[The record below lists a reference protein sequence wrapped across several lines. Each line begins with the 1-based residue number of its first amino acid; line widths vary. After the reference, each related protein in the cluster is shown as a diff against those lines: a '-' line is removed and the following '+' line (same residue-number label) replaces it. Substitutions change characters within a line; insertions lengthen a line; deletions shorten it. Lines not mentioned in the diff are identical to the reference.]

1 MNRREFLK
9 STSLGLAAL
18 SLPACTSTNGSAAG
32 AAPATP
38 AAGGKPNII
47 FILSDDVGITDV
59 HCTGGDHF
67 KTPNIDALAKTGT
80 RFEYCYSTP
89 LCGPSRCQCLT
100 GRYPFRTGLIN
111 NNSDNAIS
119 PAQETMLPTVLKQA
133 GYITAQAGKWGQMA
147 LGPAEWGFDEFLGV
161 KGSGKYWRNQA
172 KFYTHN
178 GERKDLPEG
187 QYLPDLMHNF
197 VIDFINRNKERP
209 FYLYYAMVHVHGPI
223 VRTPDSAP
231 GSQDLYNDNVV
242 YMDKLVGHLVAELER
257 LNLREKTLLVFA
269 GDNGTA
275 KFGIDRA
282 TIGGRHILGQK
293 GTMLE
298 GGSRVPLV
306 VNWPGTTPAGAV
318 NRDLTDFSDFF
329 PTLAEFA
336 GAKLP
341 DGKVMDGHSFAPQI
355 KGEKG
360 QPREWVYVEL
370 NGNSYV
376 RNARYKLTNHGGMF
390 DLSDAPFA
398 EEPVPADTTDA
409 GAIAARKRLQEILAQ
424 LPTAPGVA
432 GPGNKK
438 KKQRRRQLQDNPV

>member
-1 MNRREFLK
+1 MNRRDFLK
-9 STSLGLAAL
+9 TASVSLAAL
-18 SLPACTSTNGSAAG
+18 SLPACRSTAAG
-32 AAPATP
+32 NTA
-38 AAGGKPNII
+38 AAGNKPNII
-47 FILSDDVGITDV
+47 FILSDDVGITDI
-59 HCTGGDHF
+59 HCCGGDHF
-67 KTPNIDALAKTGT
+67 KTPHIDALAQNGT

-89 LCGPSRCQCLT
+89 LCGPSRCQILT

-111 NNSDNAIS
+111 NQSDNAIN
-119 PAQETMLPTVLKQA
+119 PANETMLPMVLKQA
-133 GYITAQAGKWGQMA
+133 GYITASAGKWGQMA
-147 LGPAEWGFDEFLGV
+147 FGPGEWGFDEYLGV
-161 KGSGKYWRNQA
+161 KGSGKYWRAQA
-172 KFYTHN
+172 ATYYHN
-178 GERKDLPEG
+178 GKVKELPEG
-187 QYLPDLMHNF
+187 KYLPNIMHDF

-209 FYLYYAMVHVHGPI
+209 FFLYYPMVHVHGPI

-231 GSQDLYNDNVV
+231 GSKDLYTDNVT
-242 YMDKLVGHLVAELER
+242 YMDKLVGHLIQELEN
-257 LNLREKTLLVFA
+257 LKLREKTLVIFA

-282 TIGGRHILGQK
+282 TIGGRHIHGMK

-298 GGSRVPLV
+298 GGSRVPLLI
-306 VNWPGTTPAGAV
+306 NWSGTTPTGVV
-318 NRDLTDFSDFF
+318 NHDLVDFSDIF

-341 DGKVMDGHSFAPQI
+341 AGKVMDGHSFAAQI

-376 RNARYKLTNHGGMF
+376 RSARYKLTNHGDLF
-390 DLSDAPFA
+390 DLKDAPFT

-424 LPTAPGVA
+424 LPTAPGGA
-432 GPGNKK
+432 GAGKKK
-438 KKQRRRQLQDNPV
+438 KKQQQRQNRQQQPTV